1 MPWPTDMPLPRMEG
15 YSYTI
20 PTVLR
25 RTNFADGNRW
35 QRAPV
40 GGLRRQFTASYD
52 VDVDQLRALME
63 FIHEQ
68 GFGESPIG
76 PGGELPTPDWWISV
90 PLLSGESTT
99 GAVTNHI
106 VRIIADP
113 KIQRGEGADYFLVEL
128 QFEDQGPPSFV
139 SWPPA

>member
-15 YSYTI
+15 YSYTM

-25 RTNFADGNRW
+25 RAIFADGTRW
-35 QRAPV
+35 QRAPP

-52 VDVDQLRALME
+52 VDVTQLRDLME

-68 GFGESPIG
+68 GFGESPTG
-76 PGGELPTPDWWISV
+76 VQDWWIQV
-90 PLLSGESTT
+90 PLLSGESLT

-113 KIQRGEGADYFLVEL
+113 KIRRGDGADYFLVEL
-128 QFEDQGPPSFV
+128 QFEDEGPPSFV
-139 SWPPA
+139 NWPLA

>member
-15 YSYTI
+15 YSYTM

-25 RTNFADGNRW
+25 RTEFADGVRW
-35 QRAPV
+35 QRAPA

-52 VDVDQLRALME
+52 VDVDQLRSLME

-68 GFGESPIG
+68 GFGESATG
-76 PGGELPTPDWWISV
+76 VQDWWISV

-113 KIQRGEGADYFLVEL
+113 KIQRGDGADYFLVEL

-139 SWPPA
+139 NWPVA